1 MYIVIPI
8 FSDGFI
14 HQLHEKNKLSLLYV
28 KQLNGVGKMIQ
39 INHMDTLEKQSYD
52 FLINST
58 IITTDAK
65 KLLTIHPFK
74 NVFDINILN
83 WWIEN
88 KPLSQDV
95 KNNAI
100 DYMNNKYYN
109 MKNVNYIIPSV
120 KHLEWCDEVS
130 KDIEQVWAKKDTI
143 DFENYKQYN
152 EEVVVAFTSIEKHG
166 VKVVNNICDIMNS

>member
-28 KQLNGVGKMIQ
+28 KELNGVGKMIQ

-65 KLLTIHPFK
+65 K
-74 NVFDINILN
+74 VINHSPI
-83 WWIEN
+83 
-88 KPLSQDV
+88 Q
-95 KNNAI
+95 
-100 DYMNNKYYN
+100 
-109 MKNVNYIIPSV
+109 
-120 KHLEWCDEVS
+120 KH
-130 KDIEQVWAKKDTI
+130 I
-143 DFENYKQYN
+143 
-152 EEVVVAFTSIEKHG
+152 
-166 VKVVNNICDIMNS
+166 